1 MPDSFVPSRAIGI
14 LLILIIASAWL
25 ANIGHRVLQHPDEG
39 RYAEIAR
46 EMSASGDWVTP
57 RLNDLKYFE
66 KPPLQ
71 YWLMAATFDVFG
83 ASAATARLWPVLAGL
98 AAVVAIAYA
107 GHALGGAPL
116 AWSAGIA
123 LAGMLWQ
130 VALSQILTLDAML
143 SALLAIG
150 FAGFVVAQRAESTAV
165 QRRHAMWIT
174 WAAMAGATLTKGLIG
189 LVLPG
194 AALVLYMLI
203 ARDFALWRRLHLGSG
218 LLIYLLLTA
227 PWFIA
232 VSLANPE
239 FAQFFFVH
247 EHFQRFLTTTHRRT
261 GSIAYFVPLLGVG
274 ALPWITLLLF
284 NVHRAWREGVP
295 NALGFSW
302 QRFALV
308 WAAFVFVFFSA
319 SGSKL
324 PSYILPMFPP
334 LALVAGWLLLRL
346 PAARLRVAVL
356 PLMVIGIG
364 LALAALTAYPQLSA
378 SFVDDRQPT
387 PALLQFGAWVKTAL
401 AIAAVGGI
409 AAYAAFRRTT
419 LRARFAGA
427 VALSLSTLFAT
438 QLVVVGLD
446 SFRHQRSA
454 YDILQEAASAFGD
467 RNALAAPDIPFYQ
480 VRMYDQ
486 TVPFYLR
493 RSTTLVDFA
502 DELALGI
509 AAEPHKAI
517 DTVEH

>member
-1 MPDSFVPSRAIGI
+1 
-14 LLILIIASAWL
+14 
-25 ANIGHRVLQHPDEG
+25 
-39 RYAEIAR
+39 
-46 EMSASGDWVTP
+46 
-57 RLNDLKYFE
+57 
-66 KPPLQ
+66 
-71 YWLMAATFDVFG
+71 
-83 ASAATARLWPVLAGL
+83 
-98 AAVVAIAYA
+98 

-274 ALPWITLLLF
+274 AL
-284 NVHRAWREGVP
+284 
-295 NALGFSW
+295 
-302 QRFALV
+302 
-308 WAAFVFVFFSA
+308 
-319 SGSKL
+319 
-324 PSYILPMFPP
+324 
-334 LALVAGWLLLRL
+334 
-346 PAARLRVAVL
+346 
-356 PLMVIGIG
+356 
-364 LALAALTAYPQLSA
+364 
-378 SFVDDRQPT
+378 
-387 PALLQFGAWVKTAL
+387 
-401 AIAAVGGI
+401 
-409 AAYAAFRRTT
+409 
-419 LRARFAGA
+419 
-427 VALSLSTLFAT
+427 
-438 QLVVVGLD
+438 
-446 SFRHQRSA
+446 
-454 YDILQEAASAFGD
+454 
-467 RNALAAPDIPFYQ
+467 
-480 VRMYDQ
+480 
-486 TVPFYLR
+486 
-493 RSTTLVDFA
+493 
-502 DELALGI
+502 
-509 AAEPHKAI
+509 
-517 DTVEH
+517 